1 MRLPT
6 KLVAL
11 AGAAIM
17 LSAAPLTAAQAS
29 TSTVAAA
36 DCTITPHADWRPAE
50 VHVRCRTTGPF
61 KAIALCTSK
70 WYKDKWFESPWT
82 SAGSTAQVACPLTD
96 TLTGWGKQGGGS
108 A

>member
-1 MRLPT
+1 MRTPT
-6 KLVAL
+6 KLLAL
-11 AGAAIM
+11 TSAA
-17 LSAAPLTAAQAS
+17 LLLGAAPLTAAHAS
-29 TSTVAAA
+29 APAVAAA
-36 DCTITPHADWRPAE
+36 DCTITPYADWRPPE
-50 VHVRCRTTGPF
+50 VHVWCRTTGPY

-70 WYKDKWFESPWT
+70 WYNDKWFESPWT

>member
-1 MRLPT
+1 MMKLAT
-6 KLVAL
+6 KVVAL
-11 AGAAIM
+11 TGAAIM
-17 LSAAPLTAAQAS
+17 LGAAPLTAAQA
-29 TSTVAAA
+29 STVAAA
-36 DCTITPHADWRPAE
+36 DCTITPHTDWRPAE
-50 VHVRCRTTGPF
+50 VHVHCRTTGPF